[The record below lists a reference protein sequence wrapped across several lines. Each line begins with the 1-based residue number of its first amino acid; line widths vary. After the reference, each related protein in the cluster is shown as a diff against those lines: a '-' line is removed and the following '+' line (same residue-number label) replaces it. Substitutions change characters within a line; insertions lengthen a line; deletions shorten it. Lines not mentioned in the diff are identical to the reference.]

1 MLSNYIKISKVYF
14 FLLLLVTIEATAISA
29 IDISQDIKGSILKES
44 SFYLDENNNLTVE
57 ELIEANVLKPYNKS
71 QINVGLANTSIWIH
85 FKLTNNSSSTVE
97 KVLIL
102 TSPLPEDIELYTK
115 DNLDNPI
122 VKGVAH
128 NRENRKTLCYSYRV
142 KLDADETQEYY
153 LKVKSKWGPN
163 NFSVIIE
170 NEEQFYKDDLQQQ
183 LVISML
189 LAMIFI
195 LMIYNFTLFF
205 YTKDKS
211 YIYYSFYL
219 LTLLYQQTSYLGLTQ
234 LYLPQ
239 WYVINIEIKLALFK
253 VTIMLISSSL
263 FAISFLKTKKMPLIH
278 NIYKGFILVAF
289 LEILILNI
297 PSLYNLNIPV
307 LTAFLLIVFN
317 LFAAVLSYRQG
328 NQQARLYILGFGI
341 VFGAYA
347 IMITDALGLTSLVY
361 LFPNIL
367 IWTTTVEAL
376 ILSLA
381 FADRYNILQAEKAM
395 VDRNREQIIK
405 DEVIEKTALL
415 NKALKAK
422 ELLLKEIHH
431 RIKNN
436 LQIILSMVRL
446 QSDKI
451 TDKHVVDKFKKLENR
466 INAIAKTYN
475 LLLLDDNL
483 DAIAKTY
490 NLLLLDDN
498 LDAIDMEEYIEALL
512 LDLEKSLCETDCD
525 IEIETDISAL
535 LPLRES
541 VYIGIIINELVTNA
555 HKYAFDELGGEIFIS
570 LKQKEQ
576 SFTLIIRDNGKGFI
590 YDKENKSLGLKLIDS
605 LVTQQ
610 LRGKI
615 EMLTE
620 NSTQY
625 SIKFSL

>member
-1 MLSNYIKISKVYF
+1 MLFNYIKILKLYF
-14 FLLLLVTIEATAISA
+14 LLLLLVTIEATAISS
-29 IDISQDIKGSILKES
+29 IDISQDIKDSILKES
-44 SFYLDENNNLTVE
+44 SFYLDENNNLTVK

-71 QINVGLANTSIWIH
+71 QINVGLANTSIWVH

-102 TSPLPEDIELYTK
+102 TSPLAEDIELYTK

-122 VKGVAH
+122 VKGVTH

-142 KLDADETQEYY
+142 KLDADETEEYY

-253 VTIMLISSSL
+253 VSIMLISSSL
-263 FAISFLKTKKMPLIH
+263 FAISFLKTKEMPLIH
-278 NIYKGFILVAF
+278 NIYKGFIFIAF
-289 LEILILNI
+289 LEIVILYI

-307 LTAFLLIVFN
+307 LTASLLIVFN

-347 IMITDALGLTSLVY
+347 IMITDALGLTSLVN

-415 NKALKAK
+415 NQALKAK
-422 ELLLKEIHH
+422 ELLLKEVHH

-466 INAIAKTYN
+466 IN
-475 LLLLDDNL
+475 
-483 DAIAKTY
+483 AIAKTY

-555 HKYAFDELGGEIFIS
+555 HKYAFDELGGQIFIS

>member
-1 MLSNYIKISKVYF
+1 MLFNYIKILQLY
-14 FLLLLVTIEATAISA
+14 FLLLLLVVIEAGAISA
-29 IDISQDIKGSILKES
+29 IDISQDIDDSILKES
-44 SFYLDENNNLTVE
+44 SFYLDENNNLTVK

-71 QINVGLANTSIWIH
+71 QINVGLANTSIWVH

-102 TSPLPEDIELYTK
+102 TSPLAEDIELYTK

-122 VKGVAH
+122 VKGVTH

-142 KLDADETQEYY
+142 KLDADETEEYY

-253 VTIMLISSSL
+253 VSIMLISSSL
-263 FAISFLKTKKMPLIH
+263 FAISFLKTKEMPLIH
-278 NIYKGFILVAF
+278 NIYKGFIFIAF
-289 LEILILNI
+289 LEIVILYI

-307 LTAFLLIVFN
+307 LTASLLIVFN

-347 IMITDALGLTSLVY
+347 IMITDALGLTSLVN

-415 NKALKAK
+415 NQALKAK
-422 ELLLKEIHH
+422 ELLLKEVHH

-466 INAIAKTYN
+466 IN
-475 LLLLDDNL
+475 
-483 DAIAKTY
+483 AIAKTY

-555 HKYAFDELGGEIFIS
+555 HKYAFDELGGQIFIS

>member
-1 MLSNYIKISKVYF
+1 MLFNYIKISKVYF
-14 FLLLLVTIEATAISA
+14 LLLLLVTIEATAIST

-44 SFYLDENNNLTVE
+44 SFYLDENNNLTVK

-71 QINVGLANTSIWIH
+71 QINVGLANTSIWVH

-115 DNLDNPI
+115 DNLDSPI

-128 NRENRKTLCYSYRV
+128 NRKNRKTLCYSYRV
-142 KLDADETQEYY
+142 KLDTDETQEYY

-163 NFSVIIE
+163 NFSIFIE
-170 NEEQFYKDDLQQQ
+170 HEEQFYKDDLQQQ

-263 FAISFLKTKKMPLIH
+263 FAISFLKTKEMPLIH
-278 NIYKGFILVAF
+278 NIYKGFILIAF

-307 LTAFLLIVFN
+307 LTASLLIVFN
-317 LFAAVLSYRQG
+317 LFAAVLSYRKG

-415 NKALKAK
+415 NQALKAK
-422 ELLLKEIHH
+422 ELLLKEVHH

-451 TDKHVVDKFKKLENR
+451 TDKHVVHKFKKLENR
-466 INAIAKTYN
+466 IN
-475 LLLLDDNL
+475 
-483 DAIAKTY
+483 AIAKTY

-512 LDLEKSLCETDCD
+512 LDLEKSLCETNCD

-555 HKYAFDELGGEIFIS
+555 HKYAFDELGGQIFIS

-610 LRGKI
+610 LRGEI

-625 SIKFSL
+625 NIRFSL

>member
-1 MLSNYIKISKVYF
+1 MLFNYIKILQLY
-14 FLLLLVTIEATAISA
+14 FLLLLLVVIEAGAISA
-29 IDISQDIKGSILKES
+29 IDISQDIDDSILKES
-44 SFYLDENNNLTVE
+44 SFHLDENNNLTVK

-71 QINVGLANTSIWIH
+71 QINVGLANTSIWVH
-85 FKLTNNSSSTVE
+85 FKLTNHSSSTVE

-102 TSPLPEDIELYTK
+102 TSPLAEDIELYTK

-122 VKGVAH
+122 VKGVTH

-142 KLDADETQEYY
+142 KLDADETEEYY

-163 NFSVIIE
+163 DFSVIIE
-170 NEEQFYKDDLQQQ
+170 HEEQFYKDDLQQQ

-263 FAISFLKTKKMPLIH
+263 FAISFLKTKEMPLIH

-307 LTAFLLIVFN
+307 LTASLLIVFN
-317 LFAAVLSYRQG
+317 LFASVLSYRQG

-347 IMITDALGLTSLVY
+347 IMITDALGLTSLVN
-361 LFPNIL
+361 LFTNIL

-415 NKALKAK
+415 NQALKAK
-422 ELLLKEIHH
+422 ELLLKEVHH

-466 INAIAKTYN
+466 IN
-475 LLLLDDNL
+475 
-483 DAIAKTY
+483 AIAKTY